1 MANKRRK
8 VSATDSVTVKDGAK
22 VEIVNKE
29 LEAQR
34 AYARRLLA
42 DKFDFSIVVGKAFV
56 RGMRDI
62 GYKSTGTAIDEL
74 IDNAVQ
80 ASAQNVHVVFGYDDE
95 GGSNKP
101 TAVAVIDDG
110 HGMEPVMLRAA
121 VLWGGTHRENDR
133 SGFGRY
139 GYGLPS
145 ASVSQGERFTV
156 YSKVGGGEYHKVTM
170 DVAEIGDGLY
180 TNSEGRICVPEP
192 VVGKVPYWIEE
203 YINEKF
209 DGGRLANGTVV
220 SLEKLDRLTW
230 KTRKH
235 LRRNLLEHFGT
246 VYRNYLRQFNL
257 VVDGEKVTPV
267 DPLFVTPGCR
277 FYDLDEDRAE
287 ALEPLVIDV
296 KEQEDRKV
304 IGTIKVRFSYMPPS
318 FQVDKTGEKKNNARL
333 GIMRENNG
341 IIILRNGRQI
351 DVVTGQC
358 PWIRNWN
365 IFDRNWKV
373 EIDLPPSLDEEFHIT
388 TSKQQ
393 VVPSKRMWDSL
404 KEAGV
409 YKAIKQMRSRF
420 SEDRGK
426 AKAASETG
434 KARRPSE
441 VIMEEIEKFKTRTPA
456 EPSDEQKRKA
466 QEAVEREI
474 KERSRKSGVPAEH
487 VGRQLLQEIEGF
499 RYKLEEKSQ
508 PYGPFF
514 YVERRGGQGVLC
526 INTAHRFYTDVYA
539 GPESTPR
546 LRAALELL
554 LFVIGDC
561 ELDAGEDRRLFY
573 ESERNEWSKQL
584 NIALD
589 RLNQRDNIDD
599 QSSADA
605 AESEEEIAAAE
616 VQLE

>member
-95 GGSNKP
+95 GGANKP

-393 VVPSKRMWDSL
+393 VVPSKRMWDS
-404 KEAGV
+404 
-409 YKAIKQMRSRF
+409 
-420 SEDRGK
+420 
-426 AKAASETG
+426 
-434 KARRPSE
+434 
-441 VIMEEIEKFKTRTPA
+441 
-456 EPSDEQKRKA
+456 
-466 QEAVEREI
+466 
-474 KERSRKSGVPAEH
+474 
-487 VGRQLLQEIEGF
+487 
-499 RYKLEEKSQ
+499 
-508 PYGPFF
+508 
-514 YVERRGGQGVLC
+514 
-526 INTAHRFYTDVYA
+526 
-539 GPESTPR
+539 
-546 LRAALELL
+546 
-554 LFVIGDC
+554 
-561 ELDAGEDRRLFY
+561 
-573 ESERNEWSKQL
+573 
-584 NIALD
+584 
-589 RLNQRDNIDD
+589 
-599 QSSADA
+599 
-605 AESEEEIAAAE
+605 
-616 VQLE
+616 

>member
-1 MANKRRK
+1 MARKREK

-22 VEIVNKE
+22 VEIVNEE

-34 AYARRLLA
+34 AYARKLLA

-80 ASAQNVHVVFGYDDE
+80 ASAQNVHVVFGYDGE
-95 GGSNKP
+95 GDSNKP
-101 TAVAVIDDG
+101 NAVAVIDDG

-192 VVGKVPYWIEE
+192 VVGKLPDWIEE
-203 YINEKF
+203 YINDDF
-209 DGGRLANGTVV
+209 DGGRLANGTVIV
-220 SLEKLDRLTW
+220 LERLDRLTW
-230 KTRKH
+230 KTRTA

-257 VVDGEKVTPV
+257 VVDGEKVAPL
-267 DPLFVTPGCR
+267 DPLFITPGCR

-287 ALEPLVIDV
+287 ALGPLAIDV
-296 KEQEDRKV
+296 KEQESRKV
-304 IGTIKVRFSYMPPS
+304 IGTMKVRFSYMPPT

-333 GIMRENNG
+333 HIMRLHHG
-341 IIILRNGRQI
+341 IIVMRSGRQI
-351 DVVTGQC
+351 DVVAPKAWTTLTTY
-358 PWIRNWN
+358 
-365 IFDRNWKV
+365 DRNWGV
-373 EIDLPPSLDEEFHIT
+373 EVDFPPTLDEEFHIT

-393 VVPSKRMWDSL
+393 VVLSDRMWEL
-404 KEAGV
+404 LRQAGV
-409 YKAIKQMRSRF
+409 YKAIGQMRKRF
-420 SEDRGK
+420 KEDK
-426 AKAASETG
+426 ARVDVRAETG
-434 KARRPSE
+434 EAKRPSE
-441 VIMEEIEKFKTRTPA
+441 AIMEEIQKFKTSTPA
-456 EPSDEQKRKA
+456 EPSTEQKREA
-466 QEAVEREI
+466 QEAVEREVQ
-474 KERSRKSGVPAEH
+474 ERSRKSGVPAEK
-487 VGRQLLQEIEGF
+487 VRPQLLQEIQGF
-499 RYKLEEKSQ
+499 PYKLEEKSQ

-514 YVERRGGQGVLC
+514 YVERRGGQGVVC
-526 INTAHRFYTDVYA
+526 MNTAHRFYTDVYA

-561 ELDAGEDRRLFY
+561 ELGAGEDRRLFY

-589 RLNQRDNIDD
+589 RLNQRNNIDD

-605 AESEEEIAAAE
+605 AESEEEVAAAE
-616 VQLE
+616 AELE